1 FSHDDGKDGRD
12 YRNRGVGGN
21 QSLSRLYIPD
31 GLDEYAY
38 LNKQDATTAVRRIVL
53 PMARDSPF
61 GRLSTEALVL
71 FRKKNG

>member
-1 FSHDDGKDGRD
+1 MGDFHMTMEKMDVIIETVEWVETTS
-12 YRNRGVGGN
+12 
-21 QSLSRLYIPD
+21 LYIPD

-61 GRLSTEALVL
+61 GRLSIEALVL